1 MIRTILIM
9 AVIGGF
15 IGLFTNAVAIYLL
28 FRPYEKVLFF
38 QGMIPRRKAELAKS
52 IGKVV
57 ESELINLEELVGQ
70 ITDNLD
76 LELIKDKLV
85 MKIMEAVRNE
95 LPAIFP
101 FSLIEKLL
109 RKYLER
115 EGDQLFLSMI
125 GDFIEDG
132 DNLTRISAHVEM
144 KIMDYDLRKLEEIVL
159 SVTKKELSFIV
170 YLGGVL
176 GLLIGVIQGLVVEFL
191 LY

>member
-9 AVIGGF
+9 AGIGGF
-15 IGLFTNAVAIYLL
+15 IGFFTNA
-28 FRPYEKVLFF
+28 VLFF

-125 GDFIEDG
+125 GDFLEDG

-191 LY
+191 LYCQRLPQGV